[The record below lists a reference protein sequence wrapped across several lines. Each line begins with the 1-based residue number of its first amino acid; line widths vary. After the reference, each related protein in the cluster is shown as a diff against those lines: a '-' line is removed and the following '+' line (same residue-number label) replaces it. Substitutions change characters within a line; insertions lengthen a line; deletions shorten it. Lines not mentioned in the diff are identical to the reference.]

1 MKTPYDTVVRLRKNA
16 LDALRRDMALA
27 EGRQDEAHARLRA
40 HHAALEAERIASP
53 AAPFADF
60 GAYLARMQGNETA
73 IRREITRLE
82 AEVDAL
88 AARIEAEFGEFKT
101 LDLAAQTF
109 RDTQRRALAQ
119 KEQAELDE
127 AALQRHIRNQSGF

>member
-16 LDALRRDMALA
+16 LDALRREMALA
-27 EGRQDEAHARLRA
+27 EARREEAHRRLTAHFAAIETERA
-40 HHAALEAERIASP
+40 AVP

-60 GAYLARMQGNETA
+60 GAYLARMRGIEVQL
-73 IRREITRLE
+73 RRDITRLD

-101 LDLAAQTF
+101 LDLAAEKF
-109 RDTQRRALAQ
+109 REARRREEAQ
-119 KEQAELDE
+119 KEQAEFDE
-127 AALQRHIRNQSGF
+127 AALQRHIRNAGDL